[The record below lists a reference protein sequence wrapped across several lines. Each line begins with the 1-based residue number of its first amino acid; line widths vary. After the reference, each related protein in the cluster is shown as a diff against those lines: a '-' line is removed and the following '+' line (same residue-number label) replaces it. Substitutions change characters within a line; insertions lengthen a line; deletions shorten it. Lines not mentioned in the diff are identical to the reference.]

1 MKNKRDNRLGK
12 SKMKNMRKKKDV
24 GIYGLTAKWY
34 DKNSRKSRMK
44 QMQEYANE
52 ISTLVENGASILE
65 VAPGPGYLSIELAKK
80 GFNVTGVELSQDFV
94 VIEKNNAKEANVSV
108 DFKEGN
114 ASNLPCEDNSFD
126 FIVCSAAFKN
136 FKDPVKALSEMY
148 RVLKPDGKALVIDM
162 NYNSTS
168 EDIENEVRNSG
179 MKGFDKYFV
188 KFAFKTFLKQG
199 AYTKENFEMFLQE
212 MHFRNYNIK
221 QEGIS
226 LYVYLYK

>member
-1 MKNKRDNRLGK
+1 M
-12 SKMKNMRKKKDV
+12 MKNMRKNKDV

-34 DKNSRKSRMK
+34 DKNTRKSRLTEMK
-44 QMQEYANE
+44 RYANE
-52 ISTLVENGASILE
+52 VSSHVDKNSNILE

-80 GFNVTGVELSQDFV
+80 GYNVTGVEISSDFV
-94 VIEKNNAKEANVSV
+94 RIEKNNATEANVLV

-114 ASNLPCEDNSFD
+114 AANLPCEDNYFD
-126 FIVCSAAFKN
+126 FVVCSAAFKN
-136 FKDPVKALSEMY
+136 FKDPVKALCEMY
-148 RVLKPDGKALVIDM
+148 RVLKKDGVALVIDM
-162 NYNSTS
+162 NYNATP
-168 EDIENEVRNSG
+168 EDIDIEVKKTG

-199 AYTKENFEMFLQE
+199 AYTKEGIESLLKETPFNRYQ
-212 MHFRNYNIK
+212 IK